1 MGWARPGLGKWW
13 LRASS
18 GAARSPGGASS
29 LLPVCTPSSKPCQ
42 FQLLHLCLNSGSCSV
57 SLSHRRTIPHF
68 TGKSLLTTRS
78 PSSLSPD
85 TVPSVF
91 DGRHTRLHHALSLAG
106 NPELGSYGEHPAGG
120 PPVSSHP
127 RLEHRPKEL
136 PQLPCEYHC
145 SDLSL
150 IKLEPPCELGIDTIQ
165 VPLPLPHPALVT

>member
-106 NPELGSYGEHPAGG
+106 NPELGSYSEHPAGG
-120 PPVSSHP
+120 APC
-127 RLEHRPKEL
+127 LL
-136 PQLPCEYHC
+136 P
-145 SDLSL
+145 
-150 IKLEPPCELGIDTIQ
+150 
-165 VPLPLPHPALVT
+165 PLPGAPPQGAPSIAL